1 MKRQITVVAGGF
13 ALIGFGIV
21 AFPLPSAMAAR
32 QRSDPATA
40 QWDEKALRRADQEM
54 ARVQETLAEL
64 PQRLEILSSFDDGA
78 SWLGVETAEVTSD
91 KVKQLRLP
99 AERGAVL
106 TEIVPDSP
114 AAKAGL
120 KSGDV
125 VTEFNGQHIEGASQF
140 RRLIRETPAGRSVQ
154 LTIWRDGRAQTISA
168 VLGKGEQGQHTWS
181 GDMAPGETFL
191 KAPYMPKIQLPRF
204 EFEGDRGMFRR
215 PILGISADNL
225 SGQLGA
231 YFGAPDGEGILVRE
245 VTSGSSAEKA
255 GIKAGDVITKV
266 DGDRVRSVGDLR
278 DKLFEKVG
286 DKGEKKTVSVALL
299 RDHKEMTVN
308 VEVERPQAQALRP
321 KVYMTD
327 PLPKTRGLVGHRRTI

>member
-1 MKRQITVVAGGF
+1 MKRQITVVAV
-13 ALIGFGIV
+13 ALIVVGIV
-21 AFPLPSAMAAR
+21 AFPLQSAMAAR
-32 QRSDPATA
+32 QRSNPAATKLH
-40 QWDEKALRRADQEM
+40 EKALLRVDAEM
-54 ARVQETLAEL
+54 ARAQETLDEL
-64 PQRLEILSSFDDGA
+64 PQKLAVLSTLDDGA

-99 AERGAVL
+99 AERGVVL

-154 LTIWRDGRAQTISA
+154 LTLWRDGRSQTISA
-168 VLGKGEQGQHTWS
+168 VLGQGEQGRQMVYGET
-181 GDMAPGETFL
+181 APGETFF
-191 KAPYMPKIQLPRF
+191 KAPYTPRIELPRF
-204 EFEGDRGMFRR
+204 EFGGDRVMFGR
-215 PILGISADNL
+215 PILGISAENL
-225 SGQLGA
+225 SGQLGS

-245 VTSGSSAEKA
+245 VSSGSSAEKA

-266 DGDRVRSVGDLR
+266 DGDRVRSVGELR
-278 DKLFEKVG
+278 EKLFEKVG
-286 DKGEKKTVSVALL
+286 DKGEKKAVSVALW

-308 VEVERPQAQALRP
+308 VEVERPQTP
-321 KVYMTD
+321 KV
-327 PLPKTRGLVGHRRTI
+327 RGLVGHRRSI